1 MKKGL
6 GKTAMGLFLAV
17 ALAGCAAT
25 ERMIDY
31 SEMKTDVKM
40 DRSIFLEPL
49 NKYPKKVYVEVKHTT
64 NRPDLV
70 GGFQPVLVGMI
81 QSKGYEIVSNPNQ
94 ADYMIQNNIR
104 YIGEY
109 NDRIIQDGVVTGAAV
124 GALSGLA
131 IARSAAGVAGG
142 ALVGGALGLGAD
154 IATRTKT
161 CIIAIDVRIT
171 ERTLARPK
179 VHDCGVAASATKI
192 WLTTEAA
199 APTLVQLAAQQISG
213 VF

>member
-1 MKKGL
+1 MIRQTWASVTILAL
-6 GKTAMGLFLAV
+6 GV
-17 ALAGCAAT
+17 ALLGCAAT
-25 ERMIDY
+25 ERVIDY

-40 DRSIFLEPL
+40 DRSIFLEPI
-49 NKYPKKVYVEVKHTT
+49 KKHPKKVYVETKHTT

-70 GGFQPVLVGMI
+70 SGFQPTLVGMV
-81 QSKGYEIVSNPNQ
+81 QGKGYQVVSDPNQ
-94 ADYMIQNNIR
+94 ADYLIQSNIR

-161 CIIAIDVRIT
+161 CIIAVDVRIT
-171 ERTLARPK
+171 ERALARPR

-199 APTLVQLAAQQISG
+199 APTLVQLAAQQVAGI
-213 VF
+213 F

>member
-1 MKKGL
+1 M
-6 GKTAMGLFLAV
+6 AV
-17 ALAGCAAT
+17 ALALYGCAAT
-25 ERMIDY
+25 ERAIDY

-40 DRSIFLEPL
+40 DRSVFLEPL
-49 NKYPKKVYVEVKHTT
+49 DKYPKKVYVEVKHTT

-70 GGFQPVLVGMI
+70 SGFQPALVGMI
-81 QSKGYEIVSNPNQ
+81 QSKGYQLVTNPNQ
-94 ADYMIQNNIR
+94 ADYLIQCNIR

-109 NDRIIQDGVVTGAAV
+109 YDRIIEDGVLTGATV

-142 ALVGGALGLGAD
+142 ALVGGALGLAAD
-154 IATRTKT
+154 VATRTKT
-161 CIIAIDVRIT
+161 CVIAVDVRIT

-192 WLTTEAA
+192 WLTVEAA

>member
-1 MKKGL
+1 MRCFADL
-6 GKTAMGLFLAV
+6 GIVIVL
-17 ALAGCAAT
+17 ALALVGCSAT
-25 ERMIDY
+25 ANVIDY
-31 SEMKTDVKM
+31 SEMKSDVRM
-40 DRSIFLEPL
+40 DRTVFLEPL
-49 NKYPKKVYVEVKHTT
+49 DKYPKKVFVEVKHTT
-64 NRPDLV
+64 NRPDLI

-81 QSKGYEIVSNPNQ
+81 QSKGYEIVMNPNQ
-94 ADYMIQNNIR
+94 ADYLIQSNIR

-109 NDRIIQDGVVTGAAV
+109 NDAIIRDGMFTGAAV

-131 IARSAAGVAGG
+131 IAHSAAGVAGG
-142 ALVGGALGLGAD
+142 ALVGGAIGLGAD

-161 CIIAIDVRIT
+161 CIIAIDVRIS
-171 ERTLARPK
+171 ERALARPR

>member
-1 MKKGL
+1 MMGGKRRL
-6 GKTAMGLFLAV
+6 GAILAV
-17 ALAGCAAT
+17 ALALYGCAAT
-25 ERMIDY
+25 ERAIDY

-40 DRSIFLEPL
+40 DRSVFLEPL
-49 NKYPKKVYVEVKHTT
+49 DKYPKKVYVEVKHTT

-70 GGFQPVLVGMI
+70 SGFQPVLVGMI
-81 QSKGYEIVSNPNQ
+81 QSKGYQLVTNPNQ
-94 ADYMIQNNIR
+94 ADYLIQCNIR

-109 NDRIIQDGVVTGAAV
+109 YDRIIEDGVLTGATV

-142 ALVGGALGLGAD
+142 ALVGGALGLAAD
-154 IATRTKT
+154 VATRTKT
-161 CIIAIDVRIT
+161 CVIAVDVRIT

-192 WLTTEAA
+192 WLTVEAA